1 MSYVSIENLLKARS
15 SVSSN
20 VKKADTFAGIILFL
34 ICVKERKQDGKYL
47 ISDMKEFSQLADRAF
62 YLIEEEA
69 SYSDKEWYGLLSND
83 WLEQVKSSL
92 LGGNKISSIQLLV
105 TLFWYK
111 GFETDYELITWF
123 KQKVGEDVFDVLFL
137 SNESELYLTEETPI
151 SKNSLLREFGGN
163 GDSSTV
169 KYDGALI
176 KKKAGDLS
184 GAPFGQTLYASA
196 EIKKII
202 CIFDFDFI
210 EKFDLDSKK
219 KTVVIERDVNVLSKP
234 FLLLAGISGTGKTR
248 FVREQAKYTGSLEET
263 YCLVSVRPD
272 WHEPSDLL
280 GYTSRLNG
288 NEYVVTD
295 VLRFL
300 VKAWLEVLA
309 SGASFE
315 ESTLQGEQAQV
326 SAIRPFWLCLDEMNL
341 APVEQ
346 YFADYLSILETRK
359 WFWEDSS
366 FSYSCDP
373 ILKPDVIDGLSDEGK
388 LKLRN
393 DLGLAEN
400 EDLWQHFITCGIS
413 IPLNLIVA
421 GTVNM
426 DETTHGFS
434 RKVIDRALSFDFG
447 EFFPNNYSE
456 FFVSK
461 TYIKP
466 LSFPIY
472 SQCDSADMLAD
483 SYDEDGKE
491 TIAFL
496 ESVNNVLN
504 NTSFKLAYRAL
515 NEILLSVAV
524 HQPKD
529 ELSLQAVW
537 DDFLMCKVLP
547 RIEGDI
553 DKLTQQDNQSN
564 ILIDL
569 EEVLARQLK
578 SIWGSETRPDLYR
591 SNIDKNEP
599 LTIPCRSEAKLKW
612 MNSRL
617 SIGFASFWP

>member
-1 MSYVSIENLLKARS
+1 MMDLYQYLSETSKTSKFPCDIGDTGGYVNFRNSGQRGSVKEFTLSLSTMISGLKDIRTNLDNFSNMSTYVEQNWRDSGTAFFTDLSLKSMITVQTKPCFTTFSKIINWANSINEYDDNKILLTEVALDTAIKKLEVLSLSYTPKERS
-15 SVSSN
+15 SSVPN
-20 VKKADTFAGIILFL
+20 
-34 ICVKERKQDGKYL
+34 
-47 ISDMKEFSQLADRAF
+47 KEFNWTS
-62 YLIEEEA
+62 
-69 SYSDKEWYGLLSND
+69 
-83 WLEQVKSSL
+83 
-92 LGGNKISSIQLLV
+92 
-105 TLFWYK
+105 K
-111 GFETDYELITWF
+111 G
-123 KQKVGEDVFDVLFL
+123 
-137 SNESELYLTEETPI
+137 
-151 SKNSLLREFGGN
+151 
-163 GDSSTV
+163 
-169 KYDGALI
+169 
-176 KKKAGDLS
+176 
-184 GAPFGQTLYASA
+184 
-196 EIKKII
+196 
-202 CIFDFDFI
+202 
-210 EKFDLDSKK
+210 
-219 KTVVIERDVNVLSKP
+219 VLSKP

-248 FVREQAKYTGSLEET
+248 FVREQAKHSGSLEET

-280 GYTSRLNG
+280 GYTSRLSG

-309 SGASFE
+309 SGASLGE
-315 ESTLQGEQAQV
+315 TSLQGNQAQV
-326 SAIRPFWLCLDEMNL
+326 KTIRPFWLCLDEMNL

-359 WFWEDSS
+359 WSWEDGS

-373 ILKPDVIDGLSDEGK
+373 ILKPDVISGLSNEGK

-400 EDLWQHFITCGIS
+400 EDLWQHFITYGIS

-456 FFVSK
+456 FFISK
-461 TYIKP
+461 TDIKP

-564 ILIDL
+564 ILTDL
-569 EEVLARQLK
+569 EDVLAKQLK
-578 SIWGSETRPDLYR
+578 GIWGSETRPDLYR
-591 SNIDKNEP
+591 SNIDKDNP

-617 SIGFASFWP
+617 SIGFTSFWP